1 MNVMMQRLVIPV
13 TVVLAVSACATPDS
27 ANPEGI
33 EVLQSDAA
41 FAPGD
46 VTREDQRLLA
56 EGDTAF
62 ALDLLRLAADG
73 GNVFV
78 SPMSITTALGMLEV
92 GARGET
98 LAEIQDVLWEA
109 APMHAARGALGARLQ
124 QGEAL
129 PPEVEADPFVVH
141 SVNSLWLQQG
151 YPVLQ
156 PFLDSLAIHYGAALF
171 LVDYLADTDGTRV
184 TINDWVADRTD
195 DRIEDLIPPGVL
207 NAATR
212 LVLTNA
218 VYFKSSWMIP
228 FDPTDTSDGAFTF
241 TDGTQNSVPMMRASD
256 TFRYLAG
263 EGFQAVWLPYWGGTS
278 MMAILPEASPQEL
291 LEVLEGRQL
300 LDGRLDAVMRS
311 FEEISLPRFGF
322 EFELRL
328 NQLLEDLGMRSAF
341 RPPPGPGTA
350 DFTGITAGPELFV
363 TDVLHKAFVTVDE
376 EGTEAA
382 AATAA
387 VLAGFSAPLDPPLTL
402 RFDRPFL
409 FLIQDDATGA
419 PIFAG
424 VVENP
429 TA

>member
-1 MNVMMQRLVIPV
+1 
-13 TVVLAVSACATPDS
+13 
-27 ANPEGI
+27 
-33 EVLQSDAA
+33 
-41 FAPGD
+41 
-46 VTREDQRLLA
+46 
-56 EGDTAF
+56 
-62 ALDLLRLAADG
+62 
-73 GNVFV
+73 
-78 SPMSITTALGMLEV
+78 
-92 GARGET
+92 
-98 LAEIQDVLWEA
+98 
-109 APMHAARGALGARLQ
+109 
-124 QGEAL
+124 
-129 PPEVEADPFVVH
+129 
-141 SVNSLWLQQG
+141 
-151 YPVLQ
+151 
-156 PFLDSLAIHYGAALF
+156 
-171 LVDYLADTDGTRV
+171 
-184 TINDWVADRTD
+184 
-195 DRIEDLIPPGVL
+195 
-207 NAATR
+207 
-212 LVLTNA
+212 
-218 VYFKSSWMIP
+218 
-228 FDPTDTSDGAFTF
+228 
-241 TDGTQNSVPMMRASD
+241 
-256 TFRYLAG
+256 
-263 EGFQAVWLPYWGGTS
+263 
-278 MMAILPEASPQEL
+278 
-291 LEVLEGRQL
+291 VLEGRQL